1 MLGKAIFLI
10 ILAMLVWAGYI
21 KLARKLGVPGRK
33 KTAATPAEQKPI
45 LTKFNLIIAGLIAVY
60 LMWGLVQ
67 ILG

>member
-1 MLGKAIFLI
+1 L
-10 ILAMLVWAGYI
+10 
-21 KLARKLGVPGRK
+21 PGLK
-33 KTAATPAEQKPI
+33 KTAATPPDQKPI